1 MTGQTFSLLMQLGPK
16 RDETRTIDGA
26 EFVLGREPGS
36 DWVIDDVEVS
46 RKHARLIF
54 QNDGYAIED
63 LGSTNG
69 SYVNGQRIRSIVA
82 LEPGVTIRL
91 GENVLLFYDAVM
103 DKSAAEASSDD
114 NKETAEIAPQVE
126 LIERVEPEAVASA
139 SAEVVEEKSE
149 PSDPM
154 VSTETPEIAEL
165 PEIQRRSVTEIP
177 FYRKPFVIWIAAI
190 GLLGVVALGA
200 FLWYVDA
207 NFLWCDVFGGLIA
220 GC

>member
-1 MTGQTFSLLMQLGPK
+1 MSDQIFSLLMQLGPS
-16 RDETRTIDGA
+16 RDETRTIDAA

-103 DKSAAEASSDD
+103 DKSAVEVSKDD
-114 NKETAEIAPQVE
+114 NKATAEIVPQVE
-126 LIERVEPEAVASA
+126 LIESVEAEPVAS
-139 SAEVVEEKSE
+139 SAVEAVEEKPE
-149 PSDPM
+149 PVAPLEPQ
-154 VSTETPEIAEL
+154 ETPEISEMPVVREKA
-165 PEIQRRSVTEIP
+165 VAAMP
-177 FYRKPFVIWIAAI
+177 FYRNSVVIWIAAI
-190 GLLGVVALGA
+190 GLLGVIALGA